1 MREHIERVKALIEN
15 FNQYGEDVDMYIT
28 TLDIISLEKVLD
40 LLQKF
45 LEEDDV

>member
-1 MREHIERVKALIEN
+1 MREHINRVRELIEN
-15 FNQYGEDVDMYIT
+15 FKADGEDVDMYIT

-45 LEEDDV
+45 LEEDE

>member
-1 MREHIERVKALIEN
+1 MREHIERVKALIKN

-40 LLQKF
+40 LLQRM
-45 LEEDDV
+45 LEEELE

>member
-40 LLQKF
+40 LLQRM
-45 LEEDDV
+45 LEEDE

>member
-45 LEEDDV
+45 LQEDE

>member
-1 MREHIERVKALIEN
+1 MREHIERVKALIKN

-40 LLQKF
+40 LLQRM
-45 LEEDDV
+45 LEEDE

>member
-40 LLQKF
+40 LLSRF
-45 LEEDDV
+45 LEEDE